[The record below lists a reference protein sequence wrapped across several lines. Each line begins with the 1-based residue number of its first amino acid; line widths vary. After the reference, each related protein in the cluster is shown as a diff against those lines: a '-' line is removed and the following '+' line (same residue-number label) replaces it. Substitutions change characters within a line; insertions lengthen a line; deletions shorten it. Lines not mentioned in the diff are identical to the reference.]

1 MNDRPDD
8 HGRKQVA
15 AAAAILLGIGA
26 AACSALL
33 GWRHLP
39 GVLGEWVGTVIG
51 VMTTPFLL
59 EASFALLGLCI
70 VAVLNHRRWLREG
83 DEWVHLD
90 PTRESTSSQD
100 PEPSP
105 AADAGQRCVADP
117 RANKPG

>member
-1 MNDRPDD
+1 MNDRSDD
-8 HGRKQVA
+8 HRRKQVA

-39 GVLGEWVGTVIG
+39 GVVGEWVGTVIG

-59 EASFALLGLCI
+59 EASFALLGVCI
-70 VAVLNHRRWLREG
+70 VALLNHRRWLREG

-90 PTRESTSSQD
+90 PAGESASAQS

-105 AADAGQRCVADP
+105 SADFGQRHAADP